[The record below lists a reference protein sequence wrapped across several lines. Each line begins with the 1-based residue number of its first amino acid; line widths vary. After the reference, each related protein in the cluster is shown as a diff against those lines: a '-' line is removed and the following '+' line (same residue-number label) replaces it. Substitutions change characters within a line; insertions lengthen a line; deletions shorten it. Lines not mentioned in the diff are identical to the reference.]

1 MNAFVSADG
10 KMLYLQD
17 KAIKYNDFMAS
28 MVNMPASQPNMPNG
42 MNNQMGGNLARY
54 YEIPF
59 RNILESMAQ

>member
-1 MNAFVSADG
+1 
-10 KMLYLQD
+10 
-17 KAIKYNDFMAS
+17 MAS
-28 MVNMPASQPNMPNG
+28 MVNIPASQPNMPNG